1 MAIEEQLKSAYP
13 AWIVEEEEEEM
24 TDKKEEE
31 EKKKIEEEEEKKN
44 WLSTTGN
51 VWHSEHH
58 IVVP

>member
-31 EKKKIEEEEEKKN
+31 EEEKKN